1 MFVRFTIDVLGV
13 QYCQIK
19 TDPNITRGWGP
30 KTRSGLINIMIIR
43 IDQSKHKSFDWKIS
57 SEWIQKSARPRER
70 VKLNRQTYW
79 IFRFISDLCVAA
91 TLFIICNWFLYPFH
105 AFSTDSEQAFMKK
118 IIQWRTGSVHVL
130 QMSLRRFYTQNGI
143 MSDCWLILIYWS

>member
-91 TLFIICNWFLYPFH
+91 TLFIICNWFLYSFH
-105 AFSTDSEQAFMKK
+105 RFSTNSEQALWRNLSNDGQGVFM
-118 IIQWRTGSVHVL
+118 
-130 QMSLRRFYTQNGI
+130 FYKWVFIGFTLKMELCLTVG
-143 MSDCWLILIYWS
+143 WY